1 MKRYLFLFTLG
12 ITLFLVM
19 ITACSDDKDEEP
31 KKEQPEQPEN
41 GGGNVNNAKLTPTEF
56 SAAVKGSNAFTLSL
70 IRELQESNT
79 QGKSFLCSPLSAS
92 YALGIAAQG
101 ADQQT
106 VDEITN
112 VLNLPKGDIYKM
124 NEFLTLLMGKAEN
137 TTDKDVIVNIA
148 NAFFLDKSLGDEF
161 NKDFDKTLKDNYKA
175 QIEFLDFRNNSTL
188 GYINNWCKEQTN
200 GMIPTIL
207 DEIGE
212 QDYCYLF
219 NALYFKGNWTT
230 PFVPQLS
237 KIGTFEKENEEIVEC
252 MFMNQDNKF
261 PYTESIS
268 YQAVQLPYG
277 NGDYSMTILLPGNM
291 GIKGLLGDLSSSVLN
306 NVMEDLKK
314 EANRKQV
321 KLFLPKFKT
330 ECSIELNNILKAA
343 GVPSLFTHTLP
354 NVIKTPIQISRM
366 FQKTAIIV
374 NEEGTEASA
383 VTGGSGTFGGHNDI
397 IFKADH
403 PFLYLISEK
412 ETGAIFFAGIYCGD

>member
-1 MKRYLFLFTLG
+1 
-12 ITLFLVM
+12 M
-19 ITACSDDKDEEP
+19 ITACSDDKDDNPDNKPET
-31 KKEQPEQPEN
+31 EQPEN
-41 GGGNVNNAKLTPTEF
+41 GGGNVNHAKLTPAEF
-56 SAAVKGSNAFTLSL
+56 STAVKGSNAFTLSL

-92 YALGIAAQG
+92 YALGIVAQG

-106 VDEITN
+106 VNEITS
-112 VLNLPKGDIYKM
+112 VLKLPKGDIYKM
-124 NEFLTLLMGKAEN
+124 NEFLTFLMGKAEN
-137 TTDKDVIVNIA
+137 TTDKDVKVNIA
-148 NAFFLDKSLGDEF
+148 NAFFLDKGLGDEF
-161 NKDFDKTLKDNYKA
+161 NEDFDKSLKENYKA
-175 QIEFLDFRNNSTL
+175 KVEFLDFRNNSTL

-230 PFVPQLS
+230 PFVPQLT
-237 KIGTFEKENEEIVEC
+237 KTGTFKKENEELVEC
-252 MFMNQDNKF
+252 QFMNQENKF
-261 PYTESIS
+261 PYTEDVS

-291 GIKGLLGDLSSSVLN
+291 GIKGLLGDLSSFVLN
-306 NVMEDLKK
+306 NIMEELKK
-314 EANRKQV
+314 EANKKQI
-321 KLFLPKFKT
+321 KLYLPKFKT
-330 ECSIELNNILKAA
+330 ESCIELNNILEAA

-366 FQKTAIIV
+366 FQKTAINV

-383 VTGGSGTFGGHNDI
+383 VTGGSGTFGGHNI
-397 IFKADH
+397 ITFDANH

-412 ETGAIFFAGIYCGD
+412 ETGAIYFAGVYYGD